1 MTSTNFAKSAKSA
14 VSTLVLAIATLG
26 AASSFAASNNTNKGS
41 EGEMLAAATFVSTT
55 TRADVKADYL
65 KAAKSGQIVA
75 STEGA
80 TLKAPEFM
88 STRAAADVRL
98 EAVVAAQTPVFGTL

>member
-1 MTSTNFAKSAKSA
+1 MHQAR
-14 VSTLVLAIATLG
+14 V
-26 AASSFAASNNTNKGS
+26 NNINRGS

-88 STRAAADVRL
+88 STRAADDVRS
-98 EAVVAAQTPVFGTL
+98 ETVVAAQTPIFGAL

>member
-1 MTSTNFAKSAKSA
+1 MHQAR
-14 VSTLVLAIATLG
+14 V
-26 AASSFAASNNTNKGS
+26 NNINRGS
-41 EGEMLAAATFVSTT
+41 EGEMLAATMFVSTA

-65 KAAKSGQIVA
+65 KATKSGQMVA

>member
-1 MTSTNFAKSAKSA
+1 MTTTNFAKST
-14 VSTLVLAIATLG
+14 VSTLVLGMAALG
-26 AASSFAASNNTNKGS
+26 TASSFAASNAAAKGS
-41 EGEMLAAATFVSTT
+41 EGEMLAATTFVSTT

-75 STEGA
+75 ATEGT

-88 STRAAADVRL
+88 STRSSADVRS
-98 EAVVAAQTPVFGTL
+98 EAIAAANTPVFGTL

>member
-1 MTSTNFAKSAKSA
+1 MTTTNFAKSA
-14 VSTLVLAIATLG
+14 VSTLVLAIAALG
-26 AASSFAASNNTNKGS
+26 TASSFAASNTANKGS
-41 EGEMLAAATFVSTT
+41 EGEMLAATTFVSAT

-75 STEGA
+75 STVGT

-88 STRAAADVRL
+88 STRAAADVRS
-98 EAVVAAQTPVFGTL
+98 EAITAAHTPVFGTL